1 MARVVAV
8 MSLAI
13 PLASSGIAGGA
24 PGKPGAP
31 GSPVHSGASG
41 PTAPRDAPVK
51 LEVLGIRIG
60 MRETDAHRRLTPL
73 GARGP
78 VEPAESEVGEGGAVE
93 RELWTMRGTDFG
105 FVGLGID
112 GERRVAA
119 IQAFA
124 RPGRRSIRYRDIG
137 SLGQAQKLGFFI
149 YLWTVPG
156 TNGTPGLRVEARG
169 VDPEY
174 LGSYSITRERA
185 RPGEPARRAEESARE
200 GSE

>member
-1 MARVVAV
+1 MARMVAV

-13 PLASSGIAGGA
+13 PLASSGIAGAA
-24 PGKPGAP
+24 PGPGAGGWGDPASARVARTRRP
-31 GSPVHSGASG
+31 GQPVS
-41 PTAPRDAPVK
+41 
-51 LEVLGIRIG
+51 EVLGIRLG
-60 MRETDAHRRLTPL
+60 MSEALAQRRLALL
-73 GARGP
+73 GTRR
-78 VEPAESEVGEGGAVE
+78 EIENEEAEAAGGESME
-93 RELWTMRGTDFG
+93 REMWTLRGSD
-105 FVGLGID
+105 LGIVTL
-112 GERRVAA
+112 GVAEGRVIS

-137 SLGQAQKLGFFI
+137 SLDQAQKLGFFI

-156 TNGTPGLRVEARG
+156 SNDTPGLRVEARG

-185 RPGEPARRAEESARE
+185 RTTEPARRAEEPARE